1 MTTMRLSEIRSE
13 LLREHQHIRSLAL
26 ETLGLAEQVARRE
39 PTLQPALRERLAAL
53 ETTVWSHNQR
63 EEALLDH
70 VLPTVDAWG
79 PERAARMC
87 ERHSLE
93 YEATFEAVA
102 NARTPADAA
111 RTCEIL
117 ASLLEQI
124 DREEEEFLC
133 DAVLDESSFDI
144 GSTFGG

>member
-26 ETLGLAEQVARRE
+26 ETLGLAERVARRE
-39 PTLQPALRERLAAL
+39 ATLQPALRERLAAL
-53 ETTVWSHNQR
+53 EVTVWTHNQR

-70 VLPTVDAWG
+70 VLPTLDAWG
-79 PERAARMC
+79 PARAARMC
-87 ERHSLE
+87 ERHGLE
-93 YEATFEAVA
+93 YEATFEAAA

-111 RTCEIL
+111 RACVIL
-117 ASLLEQI
+117 AALLEQI
-124 DREEEEFLC
+124 DREEDEFLS